1 MDVVRLLQNAMNG
14 TPQATASAQPVP
26 QAAATQFP
34 AKAVPTART
43 AVPRAAVPAAGP
55 AVASPAAANT
65 RWAPYG
71 TYTPGQRVQ
80 FYLPTGWR
88 SGTVRAIGPGP
99 SSAKSPAYNEMK
111 YQIASDKFPDSPEW
125 IDWGTVAGIERAP
138 FWTDF
143 FIGDW
148 ATGEVMAVNS
158 RIEGQLEVTDFSYH
172 TATDVLR
179 VNGDGSYQWKVTG
192 SPEIRGRWQPASD
205 GPGVIL
211 LNGYRNTN
219 WILRN
224 QTNATEEYIRGIESA
239 RLYPENGS
247 MTIRA
252 KRPLAGGK
260 NAR

>member
-1 MDVVRLLQNAMNG
+1 
-14 TPQATASAQPVP
+14 
-26 QAAATQFP
+26 
-34 AKAVPTART
+34 
-43 AVPRAAVPAAGP
+43 
-55 AVASPAAANT
+55 
-65 RWAPYG
+65 
-71 TYTPGQRVQ
+71 
-80 FYLPTGWR
+80 
-88 SGTVRAIGPGP
+88 
-99 SSAKSPAYNEMK
+99 MK

-158 RIEGQLEVTDFSYH
+158 RVEGQLEVTEFSYH

-192 SPEIRGRWQPASD
+192 SPEIRGRWRPASD

-260 NAR
+260 HAR